1 MFQAFRPRLARAAT
15 VLALVSSC
23 FAGCGDEPTT
33 PSGSLDFALQV
44 SPEVRLGTVNYS
56 VSGNGFAKI
65 GTIDSSASATLS
77 ARVGGIPQ
85 GQGFQLLLN
94 ATAANDSSVK
104 CEGKALFNV
113 VAGVTTQVTVSLQCR
128 LAPRNG
134 SVVINGKVNICPRI
148 DAVDVLPAEAFVG
161 GAISVN
167 VQAHDADGV
176 PAAISF
182 AWTSTVGPVTGAAA
196 ASASTL
202 CTNPGS
208 GSVSI
213 TVTDGDCSD
222 SITVPVVCT
231 PVPGTPD
238 AGVTMV
244 DAAPPAPSAIK
255 INEVESSGGTPGD
268 WAELFNA
275 GTTTADLSNWIFK
288 DNDDTHVYVI
298 PAGTMLAPGAFLAI
312 EEAGF
317 GFGLGSGDSARIF
330 NAAGVLIDSYTW
342 PTGHAAITYGRCPD
356 GAGAFVNTSAST
368 KGVPNACPVF
378 TTPDAGSADVVTPS
392 APDASAPD
400 TSVATILPWPGLD
413 NVKTV
418 DSQNQFG
425 DNLSGLHYQ
434 PATSTSPAV
443 LFGALNSPSLL
454 YRLLFNGTTW
464 ASDTSNGWSSG
475 KNLRY
480 PSGTGNP
487 DTESVTRAEAEVPAL
502 YVSTERNN
510 DASSVSRLSI
520 LRVDT
525 STAGTELVATN
536 EWNLNAD
543 LPVVGANLGLEAI
556 TWVPDAF
563 LVAKGLVDRNTNLP
577 YNAASYANHGTGLFF
592 VGVEGTGMVHAYALD
607 HSGSGFNRIASFT
620 SGFPAVMG
628 IEFDRE
634 TGNLWA
640 ICDNTCGNATTV
652 LGIDSGAFV
661 VKKKF
666 ARPSTLPDSNNEGIA
681 IAPESECVAGVK
693 PFYWA
698 DDSHFGGF
706 ALRTASVACGPLF

>member
-1 MFQAFRPRLARAAT
+1 MFQAFRPRLARAVT
-15 VLALVSSC
+15 ALSLISACMV
-23 FAGCGDEPTT
+23 GCGDEPKA
-33 PSGSLDFALQV
+33 PSGAMQFELQV
-44 SPEVRLGTVNYS
+44 TPEVRLGTVNYS
-56 VSGNGFAKI
+56 VSGNGFSKA
-65 GTIDSSASATLS
+65 GTIDSSASATLA

-94 ATAANDSSVK
+94 ATAANDPSVK

-113 VAGVTTQVTVSLQCR
+113 VAGSTTQVTITLQCR
-128 LAPRNG
+128 LAPKNG
-134 SVVINGKVNICPRI
+134 AVVINGKVNVCPRI
-148 DAVDVLPAEAFVG
+148 DAVDVLPAEALVG
-161 GAISVN
+161 GAISLN
-167 VQAHDADGV
+167 VQAYDADGV
-176 PAAISF
+176 PSALAF
-182 AWTSTVGPVTGAAA
+182 AWTSSVGPVTGTL

-202 CTNPGS
+202 CANAGS
-208 GSVSI
+208 GTVSI
-213 TVTDGDCSD
+213 TVTDGDCSE
-222 SITVPVVCT
+222 SLTVPVVCS
-231 PVPGTPD
+231 PPAGIID
-238 AGVTMV
+238 AGISML
-244 DAAPPAPSAIK
+244 DASPSNVAAIK
-255 INEVESSGGTPGD
+255 INEVESNGGTPGD

-275 GTTTADLSNWIFK
+275 GATPVDLSNWVFK

-298 PAGTMLAPGAFLAI
+298 PAGTVLAPGAFLAL

-317 GFGLGSGDSARIF
+317 GFGLGGGDSARIF
-330 NAAGVLIDSYTW
+330 DAAGVLIDSYTW
-342 PTGHAAITYGRCPD
+342 PAGHAAITYGRCPN
-356 GAGAFVNTSAST
+356 GAGAFVNTLAST
-368 KGVPNACPVF
+368 KGAPNACPAIAL
-378 TTPDAGSADVVTPS
+378 PDAG
-392 APDASAPD
+392 APD
-400 TSVATILPWPGLD
+400 TSVAAMLPWPGQD
-413 NVKTV
+413 NVATV
-418 DSQNQFG
+418 DTQNQFG

-434 PATSTSPAV
+434 PATQGSPAV
-443 LFGALNSPSLL
+443 LFAALNSPSVI

-487 DTESVTRAEAEVPAL
+487 DTEGVTLAEAEISAL

-520 LRVDT
+520 LRIDT
-525 STAGTELVATN
+525 TAAGGELVATH

-543 LPVVGANLGLEAI
+543 LPVVGANLGLESI

-563 LVAKGLVDRNTNLP
+563 LVSKGLVDRNTNLP
-577 YNAASYANHGTGLFF
+577 YNPALYPNHGTGLFL

-628 IEFDRE
+628 LEFDRD

-652 LGIDSGAFV
+652 LGIESGAFV

-681 IAPESECVAGVK
+681 LAPESECVGGVK
-693 PFYWA
+693 PFFWS